1 MLPWDWVTGRCNK
14 KARCLTPVRAEGT
27 ALLFSAAVEY
37 TAETLNDGALCPLIE
52 GGKNMNIA
60 VAIDGPAGA
69 GKSSVSKTVAKD
81 MGFIYIDTGA
91 MYRACALYAI
101 ENKLKIDE
109 ESLLPVLGKIDIEI
123 KYSEGVQRI
132 FLNGRDVSDDIRSA
146 EVSLGA
152 SAIAV
157 IPAVRMK
164 LTELQRNSAAENNV
178 IMDGRDIG
186 TYVLPNAD
194 LKIYLTAASEARA
207 KRRFDEMSEKTDLET
222 VKRDIIKRDEN
233 DMNRAF
239 APLKKAEDAVVIDS
253 SDMTFCEV
261 VEKVKELILKTMGGK
276 M

>member
-1 MLPWDWVTGRCNK
+1 
-14 KARCLTPVRAEGT
+14 
-27 ALLFSAAVEY
+27 
-37 TAETLNDGALCPLIE
+37 
-52 GGKNMNIA
+52 MNIA

-132 FLNGRDVSDDIRSA
+132 FLNGRDVSDDIRST

-194 LKIYLTAASEARA
+194 LKIYLTAAPEARA